1 MGFVRFSEDIILG
14 VQVLLTN
21 CHTLI
26 LREILK
32 ETSQAYDSD
41 IYVYNVVPDSLPLSE
56 EFNAKETHRFQLP
69 KGAYEKYPKLKW
81 VKCHLIVDNY
91 CHYGSIN
98 KPLESL
104 SPEEKKGYTY
114 QKGKELIPFLEEFC
128 SKFDIDLDS
137 STKFYVSHILTEIAV
152 DYSIY
157 LHDESVANLLNA
169 SRDSM
174 ETEMINEL
182 CQGLAVLYG
191 CDPEKIYRARS
202 APRKFYGDLHDL
214 KLLFLDGRAKI
225 ILRKLGLKFS
235 EENIVLGSKLIESCS
250 QKTKK
255 FEEFTEKAKKEILTH
270 ENEWDNGKP
279 VISES

>member
-32 ETSQAYDSD
+32 ETSQVYDSD

-104 SPEEKKGYTY
+104 SPEEKKDT
-114 QKGKELIPFLEEFC
+114 
-128 SKFDIDLDS
+128 
-137 STKFYVSHILTEIAV
+137 H
-152 DYSIY
+152 
-157 LHDESVANLLNA
+157 
-169 SRDSM
+169 
-174 ETEMINEL
+174 
-182 CQGLAVLYG
+182 
-191 CDPEKIYRARS
+191 
-202 APRKFYGDLHDL
+202 
-214 KLLFLDGRAKI
+214 
-225 ILRKLGLKFS
+225 
-235 EENIVLGSKLIESCS
+235 
-250 QKTKK
+250 TKK
-255 FEEFTEKAKKEILTH
+255 EK
-270 ENEWDNGKP
+270 N
-279 VISES
+279 